1 MQPHEE
7 ENTED
12 MKNKI
17 LARIEELKQEMANI
31 REKLKQEP
39 RQRTSS
45 LGQETQAS
53 IRTLEDQMAQVAK
66 CGNEEE
72 DTHEDNDVLEFFTF
86 GDESLSNELTNDL
99 HEMLCGDDD
108 MNVDATLCDLNDVEI
123 VNFLDNCF
131 DDAMYIHNLIGK
143 DRSEGVENENVKEE
157 VEDKKKTRNESV
169 REEVE
174 EKVRNDEKEFE
185 GVKSLVDWVWD
196 LYGMGKLLEA
206 ADSKLCENFDEQEME
221 RLMVMGLCSEDTN
234 VRIKFD
240 GEAYVSGQG
249 IQVTPNERDHKMDSK
264 AGRATYVQPLHLW
277 DKATRELADFTTH
290 FTFNINSDGG
300 TEFGDGLAFFLA
312 NFTANFS
319 EASTAGAGLGL
330 VDARR
335 MTSPEQFVA
344 VVFDT
349 FSNDMNIPM
358 TNVSINVKSMKTSVS
373 STAWLNNITNGV
385 DNDASITYSASSQIL
400 KVVFT
405 GFWDDYKQPGSLSY
419 EVDLRDCLP
428 EFVHIGFSAATGS
441 NFEKHTVTSWQ
452 FDSTPL
458 RSDNVS
464 VSQNQGKKHKKGV
477 LMIVGSSIGAVIVLA
492 MCCCCCKKIC
502 AGEGNSEIAEENH
515 RAQTN
520 NSPEERKLGEG
531 GFGRT
536 VENGDNKIALCREM
550 GYSDRS
556 IAMDSEFEQAGGPK
570 KFSYIELEIAT
581 NNFSEKL
588 GEGGFGGVYKGML
601 RDKEVAVKRVSSQS
615 HQGVDEYAAEVKII
629 SRLSHR
635 NLVPLR
641 GWCHDKGELLLVYEY
656 MPGGSLDSYLF
667 KGKSHLNWNARYK
680 IAQGLA
686 AALSYLHEEW
696 EKCVLHRDIKSSN
709 VLLDSSLNARLGD
722 FELAWLVDHE
732 NAAEKTY
739 LGGTVGYVAPECH
752 FTLKTSKE
760 SDVYSFGIV
769 ILEIACGRRSIFPN
783 GSEGMK
789 SLVDWVWD
797 LYGMG
802 KLLEA
807 ADPKLCENFDE
818 QEMERLIVIGLWCAH
833 PDNNSRPSITQ
844 VVHCLKFQFQLPI
857 LPPKMPKPVYSTC
870 TSAVSFSAPCSSGTE
885 PFERQEFEYHTN
897 SSRDNTRLTSSS
909 VSGGSST
916 SASLPQIF

>member
-1 MQPHEE
+1 MAAAALCRFL
-7 ENTED
+7 N
-12 MKNKI
+12 I
-17 LARIEELKQEMANI
+17 SSFLLLVLA
-31 REKLKQEP
+31 
-39 RQRTSS
+39 
-45 LGQETQAS
+45 
-53 IRTLEDQMAQVAK
+53 
-66 CGNEEE
+66 
-72 DTHEDNDVLEFFTF
+72 
-86 GDESLSNELTNDL
+86 
-99 HEMLCGDDD
+99 
-108 MNVDATLCDLNDVEI
+108 
-123 VNFLDNCF
+123 
-131 DDAMYIHNLIGK
+131 
-143 DRSEGVENENVKEE
+143 
-157 VEDKKKTRNESV
+157 
-169 REEVE
+169 
-174 EKVRNDEKEFE
+174 
-185 GVKSLVDWVWD
+185 SLVSP
-196 LYGMGKLLEA
+196 LSFNL
-206 ADSKLCENFDEQEME
+206 SHIS
-221 RLMVMGLCSEDTN
+221 SEDTN

-330 VDARR
+330 VDARL
-335 MTSPEQFVA
+335 MTSPEPFVA

-536 VENGDNKIALCREM
+536 VENDDNKIALCREM

-641 GWCHDKGELLLVYEY
+641 GWCHEKEELLLVYEY

-686 AALSYLHEEW
+686 AALSYLHGDYEQ
-696 EKCVLHRDIKSSN
+696 CVLHRDIKSSN
-709 VLLDSSLNARLGD
+709 VLLDSSSNARLGD
-722 FELAWLVDHE
+722 FGLA
-732 NAAEKTY
+732 
-739 LGGTVGYVAPECH
+739 
-752 FTLKTSKE
+752 
-760 SDVYSFGIV
+760 
-769 ILEIACGRRSIFPN
+769 
-783 GSEGMK
+783 
-789 SLVDWVWD
+789 SL
-797 LYGMG
+797 
-802 KLLEA
+802 LLEA
-807 ADPKLCENFDE
+807 ADSKLGKNFVK
-818 QEMERLIVIGLWCAH
+818 QEMEKLMIAGLWCAH
-833 PDNNSRPSITQ
+833 PDSKARPNMNE
-844 VVHCLKFQFQLPI
+844 VVNHLKFQLP
-857 LPPKMPKPVYSTC
+857 LQNPPSKMPMPAYP
-870 TSAVSFSAPCSSGTE
+870 FSPNNMQFEQHSNSRYNSCPSGFAPPNTTE
-885 PFERQEFEYHTN
+885 AP
-897 SSRDNTRLTSSS
+897 
-909 VSGGSST
+909 
-916 SASLPQIF
+916 AS